1 MHNSILLLRELQLP
15 IEAGSQAP
23 SNQPDARNRNHRL
36 ADVGD
41 DGARA
46 PPDVPHVLVLP
57 VRPRAPHHLL
67 PVHRRLLPALLR
79 PLPPRDRPAGAPR
92 VPAAALSAAP
102 VPPAAPAR
110 RPPAP
115 LGHIRR
121 GAGDD
126 GTRPRVPPACCAS
139 AGTRHASCSCTGA
152 GSTARALP
160 AAAPAAAG
168 TAAAHHGSGRR
179 PRELL
184 HGAEPEQPH
193 RGADAERPAGA
204 GAGAAVGHRLAP
216 DGADH
221 RGTPVGRLA
230 VPRVQ
235 GGLRA
240 RGGRAAAAV
249 QARLPLRLHRAVAPP
264 AQLLPGLPVP
274 AAGSRV
280 HVQRRQAGRTSRRKR
295 RRQEQQERG
304 EGERAPDVGAVGA
317 VLVAV
322 PTARDGRPRRRVGA
336 RAARQARRGRRRR

>member
-1 MHNSILLLRELQLP
+1 MHNSILRERR
-15 IEAGSQAP
+15 ATAADRGR
-23 SNQPDARNRNHRL
+23 QPGTIKPTRRNARNRNHRL
-36 ADVGD
+36 ADVVD

-92 VPAAALSAAP
+92 VPAAAP